1 MSFLTQRFANSF
13 PLRSS
18 IRTDQSSY
26 GQKLFSCFS
35 DLAESTMVDIIKMTS
50 SFTLEKEE
58 VHVGTLYKVVL
69 SEEDKFRQDENN
81 QMFFVFPTVEGIT
94 NTGRKIT
101 LKRVSDSENFMYGVP
116 NRIEEFKRYPASGNY
131 AYAND
136 RNNISPYY
144 HEGDLPVWDR
154 LVIGIND
161 STLFK
166 STLTPLVDRPFN
178 GISFIKIKGKDKFLN
193 KIEEYITVTSD
204 GEYKTK
210 KVFRRIDNV
219 EFDGFDGKIE
229 IRVGESILRDI
240 LTVRKRNKFKTVSN
254 ILRSGICEIQVSK
267 ESIEF
272 DSGTE
277 EVWYLDVYGRFI
289 IDESLVKRGAPFEE
303 DLIRSKIAGMVLLD
317 SEFNFITPK
326 DFFISEIDSRL
337 YVLDSQNRVH
347 IYDLYLSPF
356 IEKGDKRTAGVP
368 IISKLLTQRVPYG
381 KDVRAQCE
389 LKNNIGVVKSWEIK
403 LLSPEGNIYFLKYS
417 YDQVTMKSSL
427 TWLDS
432 KQFNITSYINPPLVD
447 SSRTASGI
455 SELNWRDFSYK
466 MNCDEIGQWDLFTK
480 IKYVGGT
487 EYLHKTSFICES
499 LVPLKSFQV
508 ENNSKGIFMNES
520 NNLCVRVLG
529 SIVEYKQHYD
539 CYLADIS
546 GNRIIT
552 RDEYKEIEVTYE

>member
-1 MSFLTQRFANSF
+1 MSFLTQRFANTF
-13 PLRSS
+13 PLRST
-18 IRTDQSSY
+18 IRVDESSY

-81 QMFFVFPTVEGIT
+81 QMLFVFPKVEGT
-94 NTGRKIT
+94 TRTGKRIT
-101 LKRVSDSENFMYGVP
+101 LTRVSDSENFMYGTP
-116 NRIEEFKRYPASGNY
+116 SRIEELKRYPASGNY

-136 RNNISPYY
+136 RNGLSPYF
-144 HEGDLPVWDR
+144 HIGDLPIYDR
-154 LVIGIND
+154 LIVAISG

-166 STLTPLVDRPFN
+166 SRLTPFADRPFN

-193 KIEEYITVTSD
+193 DIEEYITVTSD

-210 KVFRRIDNV
+210 KVFRRIEDV

-229 IRVGESILRDI
+229 IRVGESILKDI
-240 LTVRKRNKFKTVSN
+240 LEVRKRNKFKTVSN

-267 ESIEF
+267 EVIEF
-272 DSGTE
+272 ESGME

-289 IDESLVKRGAPFEE
+289 IDESLVKRGGEFEE
-303 DLIRSKIAGMVLLD
+303 ELIRSKIAGMVLLD
-317 SEFNFITPK
+317 SQFNFIKPK

-337 YVLDSQNRVH
+337 YVLDSKNRVH

-368 IISKLLTQRVPYG
+368 IVSKLLTQRVPYG

-389 LKNNIGVVKSWEIK
+389 LKNNIGVVDGWEIK
-403 LLSPEGNIYFLKYS
+403 LISPQGSVYFLKYI
-417 YDQVTMKSSL
+417 YDQTLMVSSL
-427 TWLDS
+427 SWLDS
-432 KQFNITSYINPPLVD
+432 SQFNITSYMNGPLVD
-447 SSRTASGI
+447 SSRTVSLTP
-455 SELNWRDFSYK
+455 ELSWRDFSYK
-466 MNCDEIGQWDLFTK
+466 INCDEIGQWDLFTK
-480 IKYVGGT
+480 IKYIGGG

-499 LVPLKSFQV
+499 LVPLKSFEV
-508 ENNSKGIFMNES
+508 EKNSKGIFMNES

-546 GNRIIT
+546 GNRIVT
-552 RDEYKEIEVTYE
+552 RDKYEDLEVTYE